1 MFWRLFKNFFM
12 RAITFI
18 LAVVVLTSSGCLN
31 LKMPQVTGISKLRL
45 SDITK
50 DTRIQFDVGLRNPNA
65 FGVTLKS
72 MKAEL
77 FLADSSIAGIGV
89 DRKTRLA
96 ANQHVDLPFSVQP
109 KLTALPQLGILGITQ
124 LFKKDNKKISLRGE
138 LKVRKFI
145 FTKKVK
151 FSIP

>member
-1 MFWRLFKNFFM
+1 MK
-12 RAITFI
+12 AITFI
-18 LAVVVLTSSGCLN
+18 LTVVMLTSSGCLN
-31 LKMPQVTGISKLRL
+31 LKVPQVTGISKFRL

-50 DTRIQFDVGLRNPNA
+50 DTRIQFDVDIRNPKT

-77 FLADSSIAGIGV
+77 FLADSSIAGIGI

-96 ANQHVDLPFSVQP
+96 ANQQVDLPFSVQP
-109 KLTALPQLGILGITQ
+109 KLNALPQLGILGITQ
-124 LFKKDNKKISLRGE
+124 LFKKDNKKVSLRGE
-138 LKVRKFI
+138 LKIRKFI

>member
-1 MFWRLFKNFFM
+1 MK
-12 RAITFI
+12 AITFI
-18 LAVVVLTSSGCLN
+18 LTVVMLTSSGCLN
-31 LKMPQVTGISKLRL
+31 LKVPQVTGISKFRL

-50 DTRIQFDVGLRNPNA
+50 DTRIQFDVGIRNPNT

-77 FLADSSIAGIGV
+77 FLADSSIAGIGI

-96 ANQHVDLPFSVQP
+96 ANQQVDLPFSVQP
-109 KLTALPQLGILGITQ
+109 KLNALPQLGILGITQ
-124 LFKKDNKKISLRGE
+124 LFKKDNKKVSLRGE
-138 LKVRKFI
+138 LKIRKFI

>member
-1 MFWRLFKNFFM
+1 MK
-12 RAITFI
+12 AITFI
-18 LAVVVLTSSGCLN
+18 LTVVMLTSSGCLN
-31 LKMPQVTGISKLRL
+31 LKVPQVTGISKFRL

-50 DTRIQFDVGLRNPNA
+50 DTRIQFDVGIRNPNT
-65 FGVTLKS
+65 FGVTLTS

-77 FLADSSIAGIGV
+77 FLADSSIAGIGI

-96 ANQHVDLPFSVQP
+96 ANQQVDLPFSVQP
-109 KLTALPQLGILGITQ
+109 KLNALPQLGILGITQ
-124 LFKKDNKKISLRGE
+124 LFKKDNKKVSLRGE
-138 LKVRKFI
+138 LKIRKFI

>member
-1 MFWRLFKNFFM
+1 MK
-12 RAITFI
+12 AITFI
-18 LAVVVLTSSGCLN
+18 LAVVMLTSSGCLN
-31 LKMPQVTGISKLRL
+31 LKVPQVTGISKFRL

-50 DTRIQFDVGLRNPNA
+50 DTRIQFDVGIRNPNT

-77 FLADSSIAGIGV
+77 FLADSSITGIGI

-109 KLTALPQLGILGITQ
+109 KLNALPQLGILGITQ
-124 LFKKDNKKISLRGE
+124 LFKKDNKKVSLRGE
-138 LKVRKFI
+138 LKIRKFI

>member
-1 MFWRLFKNFFM
+1 MK
-12 RAITFI
+12 AITFI
-18 LAVVVLTSSGCLN
+18 LAVVMLTSSSCLN
-31 LKMPQVTGISKLRL
+31 LKMPQVTGVSKLRL

-50 DTRIQFDVGLRNPNA
+50 DTRIQFDVGIRNPNT

-96 ANQHVDLPFSVQP
+96 ANQQVDMPFSVQP

-124 LFKKDNKKISLRGE
+124 LFKKNNKKVSLRGE
-138 LKVRKFI
+138 LKIRKFI

>member
-1 MFWRLFKNFFM
+1 M

-72 MKAEL
+72 M
-77 FLADSSIAGIGV
+77 
-89 DRKTRLA
+89 
-96 ANQHVDLPFSVQP
+96 
-109 KLTALPQLGILGITQ
+109 
-124 LFKKDNKKISLRGE
+124 
-138 LKVRKFI
+138 LK
-145 FTKKVK
+145 
-151 FSIP
+151 

>member
-1 MFWRLFKNFFM
+1 M

-50 DTRIQFDVGLRNPNA
+50 DTRIQFDVGIRNPNT

-96 ANQHVDLPFSVQP
+96 ANQQVDMPFSVQP

>member
-1 MFWRLFKNFFM
+1 MK
-12 RAITFI
+12 AITFI
-18 LAVVVLTSSGCLN
+18 LTVVMLTSSGCLN
-31 LKMPQVTGISKLRL
+31 LKVPQVTGISKFRL

-50 DTRIQFDVGLRNPNA
+50 DTRIQFDVGIRNPNT

-77 FLADSSIAGIGV
+77 FLADSSIAGIGI

-96 ANQHVDLPFSVQP
+96 ANQQVDLPFSVQP
-109 KLTALPQLGILGITQ
+109 KLNALPQLGILGITQ

>member
-1 MFWRLFKNFFM
+1 M

>member
-1 MFWRLFKNFFM
+1 MKV
-12 RAITFI
+12 ITFI
-18 LAVVVLTSSGCLN
+18 LTVVMLTSSGCLN
-31 LKMPQVTGISKLRL
+31 LKVPQVTGISKFRL

-50 DTRIQFDVGLRNPNA
+50 DTRIQFDVGIRNPNT

-77 FLADSSIAGIGV
+77 FLADSSIAGIGI

-96 ANQHVDLPFSVQP
+96 ANQQVDLPFSVQP
-109 KLTALPQLGILGITQ
+109 KLNALPQLGILGITQ
-124 LFKKDNKKISLRGE
+124 LFKKDNKKVSLRGE
-138 LKVRKFI
+138 LKIRKFI

>member
-1 MFWRLFKNFFM
+1 M

-124 LFKKDNKKISLRGE
+124 LFKKDNKKILLRGE

-151 FSIP
+151 FYIP

>member
-1 MFWRLFKNFFM
+1 MK
-12 RAITFI
+12 AITFI
-18 LAVVVLTSSGCLN
+18 LAVVMLTSSGCLN
-31 LKMPQVTGISKLRL
+31 LKVPQVTGISKFRL

-50 DTRIQFDVGLRNPNA
+50 DTRIQFDVGLRNPNT

-77 FLADSSIAGIGV
+77 FLADSSIAGIGI

-124 LFKKDNKKISLRGE
+124 LFKKDNKKVSLRGE
-138 LKVRKFI
+138 LKIRKFI

>member
-1 MFWRLFKNFFM
+1 MK
-12 RAITFI
+12 AITFI
-18 LAVVVLTSSGCLN
+18 LAVVMLTSSSCLN
-31 LKMPQVTGISKLRL
+31 LKMPQVTGVSKLRL

-50 DTRIQFDVGLRNPNA
+50 DTRIQFDVGIRNPNT

-96 ANQHVDLPFSVQP
+96 ANQQVDMPFSVQP

>member
-1 MFWRLFKNFFM
+1 M

-89 DRKTRLA
+89 DRKRRLA

>member
-1 MFWRLFKNFFM
+1 MK
-12 RAITFI
+12 AITFI
-18 LAVVVLTSSGCLN
+18 LTVVMLTSSGCLN
-31 LKMPQVTGISKLRL
+31 LKVPQVTGISKFRL

-50 DTRIQFDVGLRNPNA
+50 DTRIQFDVGIRNPNT

-77 FLADSSIAGIGV
+77 FLADSSIAGIGI

-96 ANQHVDLPFSVQP
+96 ANQQVDLPFSVQP
-109 KLTALPQLGILGITQ
+109 KLNALPQLGILGITQ
-124 LFKKDNKKISLRGE
+124 LFKKDNKQVSLRGE
-138 LKVRKFI
+138 LKIRKFI

>member
-1 MFWRLFKNFFM
+1 MK
-12 RAITFI
+12 AITFI
-18 LAVVVLTSSGCLN
+18 LAVVMLTSSSCLN
-31 LKMPQVTGISKLRL
+31 LKMPQVTGVSKLRL

-50 DTRIQFDVGLRNPNA
+50 DTRIQFDVGIRNPNT

-72 MKAEL
+72 MKVEL

-96 ANQHVDLPFSVQP
+96 ANQQVDMPFSVQP